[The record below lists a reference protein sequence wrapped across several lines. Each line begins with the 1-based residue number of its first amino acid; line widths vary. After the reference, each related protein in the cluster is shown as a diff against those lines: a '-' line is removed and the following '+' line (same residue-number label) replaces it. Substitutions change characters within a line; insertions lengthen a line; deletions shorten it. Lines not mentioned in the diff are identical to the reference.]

1 MAFVCQA
8 AQHFRAIRVFEFS
21 SGSSAC
27 YLCTPSSQWDIY
39 VGVVRRVR
47 SELCGTRWSDCAHTV
62 RPVIAATSV
71 TLAGAL
77 FPNWGECA
85 KQPLGDFFDSFP
97 VLQFL
102 GGAAENQEF
111 FGRWQ
116 ETDSMGLPSQRF
128 NRLTFASKQI
138 VTTGVTSSR
147 MSMEVVA
154 GNGYSH
160 HLSTADAMPRSVF
173 TRKEREMI
181 RLIADGV
188 SPRVIAPRLALD
200 QVQLRACL
208 DSVFAKL
215 AMSGRLVLLSRK
227 AR

>member
-1 MAFVCQA
+1 
-8 AQHFRAIRVFEFS
+8 
-21 SGSSAC
+21 
-27 YLCTPSSQWDIY
+27 
-39 VGVVRRVR
+39 
-47 SELCGTRWSDCAHTV
+47 
-62 RPVIAATSV
+62 
-71 TLAGAL
+71 
-77 FPNWGECA
+77 
-85 KQPLGDFFDSFP
+85 
-97 VLQFL
+97 
-102 GGAAENQEF
+102 
-111 FGRWQ
+111 
-116 ETDSMGLPSQRF
+116 
-128 NRLTFASKQI
+128 
-138 VTTGVTSSR
+138 

-188 SPRVIAPRLALD
+188 SPRVIAPRLELD

-208 DSVFAKL
+208 DSVFAEL